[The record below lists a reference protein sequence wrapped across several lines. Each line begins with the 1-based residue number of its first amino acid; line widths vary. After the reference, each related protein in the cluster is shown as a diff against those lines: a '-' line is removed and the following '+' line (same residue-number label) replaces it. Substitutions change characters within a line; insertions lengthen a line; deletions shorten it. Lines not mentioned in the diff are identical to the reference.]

1 MLQQH
6 VHQHGCQSQDESP
19 EGSPQPSLPAAV
31 VCVSAQAG
39 TGLEGLHAALEPL
52 LPSSSSPKQS
62 IASSSTDGGW
72 G

>member
-1 MLQQH
+1 MLQQILED
-6 VHQHGCQSQDESP
+6 GCQLQDESP

-52 LPSSSSPKQS
+52 LPSSSSPKQLT
-62 IASSSTDGGW
+62 ASSSTDGGW